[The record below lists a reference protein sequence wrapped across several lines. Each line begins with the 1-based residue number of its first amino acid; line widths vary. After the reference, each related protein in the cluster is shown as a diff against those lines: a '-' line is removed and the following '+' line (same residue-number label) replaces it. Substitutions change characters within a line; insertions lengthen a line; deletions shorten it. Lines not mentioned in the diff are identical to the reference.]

1 MVQLNAQINM
11 DMLMFIVNY
20 NEKKRKSKEVLRLAA
35 EKGLHGGT
43 IILGEGKVRSSLLRT
58 LGIDSARREIVI
70 LVAPSKMA
78 KEAFDYI
85 SGKSEFE
92 KRKSGVALRIPLNR
106 TTGISKNT
114 IDFEKLDEE
123 IQDNPVTEG
132 THQLIFTIRDIG
144 EGEEVLDIIERFGGL
159 GGTVIYGRGAA
170 SYEVKHVF
178 NMDIE
183 PEKDVLMTIVP
194 SEKTA
199 DIINTLSEELEMK
212 NKNTGVLFAVELA
225 ETVGLFQ

>member
-1 MVQLNAQINM
+1 MVQLNGQINM

-92 KRKSGVALRIPLNR
+92 KQKSGVALRIPLNR

-114 IDFEKLDEE
+114 IDFEKLDGEV
-123 IQDNPVTEG
+123 QDKPVTEA
-132 THQLIFTIRDIG
+132 THQLIVTIRDIG

-170 SYEVKHVF
+170 SYEVTHVF

-194 SEKTA
+194 SEKTH

-212 NKNTGVLFAVELA
+212 NKNTGVLFAVDLA
-225 ETVGLFQ
+225 ETFGLFQ

>member
-1 MVQLNAQINM
+1 MVQLNGQINM

-70 LVAPSKMA
+70 LVAPSTMA
-78 KEAFDYI
+78 KQAFTYI
-85 SGKSEFE
+85 TEKSEFE
-92 KRKSGVALRIPLNR
+92 KKKSGVALRIPLNR
-106 TTGISKNT
+106 TSGISKNT
-114 IDFEKLDEE
+114 IDFDKVVENKQQPHLDE
-123 IQDNPVTEG
+123 DS
-132 THQLIFTIRDIG
+132 HQLIVTIKDIG
-144 EGEEVLDIIERFGGL
+144 EGEEVLDIVERFGGL
-159 GGTVIYGRGAA
+159 GGTVIHGRGAA
-170 SYEVKHVF
+170 SYEVRHVF

-194 SEKTA
+194 SEKTH

-212 NKNTGVLFAVELA
+212 NKNTGVLFAVDLA
-225 ETVGLFQ
+225 ETFGLFQ